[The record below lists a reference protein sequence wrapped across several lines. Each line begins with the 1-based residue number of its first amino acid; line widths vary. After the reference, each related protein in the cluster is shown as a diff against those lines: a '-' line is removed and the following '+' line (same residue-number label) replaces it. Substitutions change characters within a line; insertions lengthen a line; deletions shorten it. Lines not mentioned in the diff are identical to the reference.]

1 MARSTEPDA
10 RNRAS
15 RASAGSVR
23 DQLRLGPERL
33 RKRCDPA
40 ALGFASTAE
49 LSARGSALGQER
61 ARKAIEQALAI
72 GHPGYNVFATGPIG
86 SGRQRT
92 LEARL
97 RAAAAQAPVP
107 EEVVY
112 LPNFDAP
119 ERPTCARLVP
129 GDARRLAGSVSAFV
143 EDARRRIRTAFES
156 ESYQRRR
163 AETLGPLERER
174 HAMFEQVRS
183 HAAAQG
189 VDLELTP
196 AGVVTIPLVDGKPVT
211 HQQFSLLPDDL
222 QAAFVAARDRVL
234 AEVGQVISRVHEID
248 SRAQQQLDALNRDVV
263 LFAVGHL
270 IDRLKDDFRSASAIQ
285 GWLER
290 VREDVIDNYA
300 HFAGQAEEGMPAP
313 LVALAGRDPLQE
325 RYAVNVFVCHEDEQ
339 GAPVVVERNPT
350 FPGLFGRI
358 SYEIRL
364 GATVT
369 DHRHIEPGA
378 IHRASGGYLLL
389 HAAELLAR
397 PFLWE
402 QLKQV
407 LRSGTATVENLADQ
421 YTLFPSSTL
430 APEAM
435 AIDLKVVLI
444 GSPLLHQLLYELDE
458 DMRELFRIRADFDI
472 EMPWDDARMGEYAAF
487 VAEQVEAL
495 NLRHFRADAVAAL
508 VEHGAR
514 RAAHQAKLSSRPA
527 EIIEL
532 IVEAEQQAGRE
543 GADLVASEHVRSA
556 LALRRERGN
565 LLECKIDEAI
575 AEDAL
580 HIELSG
586 LRTGQ
591 VNGLA
596 VATSGDYAFAHPLR
610 ITASVAPG
618 HGRVVSIERE
628 TKLSGQVHDKGF
640 LTLRGFL
647 ERQYGAR
654 MPLSLSASLAFEQSY
669 GVIDGDSAAAAELCA
684 LLSSLAEV
692 GVDQQLAITGSVD
705 QHGRIQAVGAINEKI
720 EGFYRICAR
729 MGLTGGQGVI
739 IPAANAAHLM
749 LEEELIAA
757 VRAGRFHVWT
767 AASIDQALELL
778 TGLPAGARRA
788 DGSFPDGSLHQ
799 LIDAKLAAMVA
810 AIRELGPASPED
822 PQTAPRG
829 DL

>member
-1 MARSTEPDA
+1 M
-10 RNRAS
+10 
-15 RASAGSVR
+15 
-23 DQLRLGPERL
+23 
-33 RKRCDPA
+33 
-40 ALGFASTAE
+40 
-49 LSARGSALGQER
+49 SARGGALGQER
-61 ARKAIEQALAI
+61 ARHAIEQALAI
-72 GHPGYNVFATGPIG
+72 RHPGYNVFATGPIG

-92 LEARL
+92 LEAHL
-97 RAAAAQAPVP
+97 RAAAAKAPVP
-107 EEVVY
+107 EDVVY
-112 LPNFDAP
+112 LPSFDAP
-119 ERPTCARLVP
+119 ERPTCARLPP
-129 GDARRLAGSVSAFV
+129 GDARRLAGAVSAFV
-143 EDARRRIRTAFES
+143 AEARRRIRAAFES

-174 HAMFEQVRS
+174 HAILEQVRG
-183 HAAAQG
+183 HARSQG
-189 VDLELTP
+189 VQLELTP
-196 AGVVTIPLVDGKPVT
+196 AGVVTIPIVDGKPVT
-211 HQQFSLLPDDL
+211 PQQFALLPDDL
-222 QAAFVAARDRVL
+222 QSAFQVARERVL
-234 AEVGQVISRVHEID
+234 AEVGQVIGRINEID
-248 SRAQQQLDALNRDVV
+248 SRAQQQIDSLNRDVV

-270 IDRLKDDFRSASAIQ
+270 IDRIKDELGSTASIQ

-300 HFAGQAEEGMPAP
+300 HFAGQAEDGMPAS
-313 LVALAGRDPLQE
+313 LASVAGRDPLLD

-350 FPGLFGRI
+350 FAGLFGRI

-389 HAAELLAR
+389 HAGELFVR

-407 LRSGTATVENLADQ
+407 LRSGSASVENLADQ
-421 YTLFPSSTL
+421 YTIFPSSTL

-435 AIDLKVVLI
+435 AIDIKVVLI

-458 DMRELFRIRADFDI
+458 DMRELFRVRADFDV
-472 EMPWDDARMGEYAAF
+472 EMTWDDERVGEYAAF
-487 VAEQVEAL
+487 VAEQVDAL
-495 NLRHFRADAVAAL
+495 NLRHFGADAIAAL
-508 VEHGAR
+508 VEQGAR
-514 RAAHQAKLSSRPA
+514 RAAHQRKLSSRPA
-527 EIIEL
+527 EIMSL
-532 IVEAEQQAGRE
+532 ILEAESQ
-543 GADLVASEHVRSA
+543 ADLDAAALVAAKHVHSA
-556 LALRRERGN
+556 LAARREQGSMVER
-565 LLECKIDEAI
+565 KIDEAI
-575 AEDAL
+575 AEGSL

-586 LRTGQ
+586 LRVGQ

-596 VATSGDYAFAHPLR
+596 VATSGDYSFGHPVR

-640 LTLRGFL
+640 LTLRGYL
-647 ERQYGAR
+647 ERQYGQR

-705 QHGRIQAVGAINEKI
+705 QHGRVQAVGGVNEKV
-720 EGFYRICAR
+720 EGFYRVCAQA
-729 MGLTGGQGVI
+729 GLTGGQGVI

-749 LEEELIAA
+749 LEEQLVTA
-757 VRAGRFHVWT
+757 VRAGRFGVW
-767 AASIDQALELL
+767 AVEGIDQALELL
-778 TGLPAGARRA
+778 TGMPAGVRGD
-788 DGSFPDGSLHQ
+788 DGCFPDGSLHQ
-799 LIDAKLAAMVA
+799 LVDAKLGEMVA
-810 AIRELGPASPED
+810 RIRALGIGGTAIEEA
-822 PQTAPRG
+822 APVSDR
-829 DL
+829 